1 MIVDFWVMARSVTV
15 MFVDVIDPE
24 LLVLVRKRIRRDRML
39 LNRQVASAEKT
50 RADMHHAIRDALE
63 LGDTPASLACISG
76 YTPQRVSQLRSIG
89 D

>member
-1 MIVDFWVMARSVTV
+1 
-15 MFVDVIDPE
+15 MFVDVVDPE

-39 LNRQVASAEKT
+39 LDRQVASVEKT

-63 LGDTPASLACISG
+63 LGDTPAALARISG